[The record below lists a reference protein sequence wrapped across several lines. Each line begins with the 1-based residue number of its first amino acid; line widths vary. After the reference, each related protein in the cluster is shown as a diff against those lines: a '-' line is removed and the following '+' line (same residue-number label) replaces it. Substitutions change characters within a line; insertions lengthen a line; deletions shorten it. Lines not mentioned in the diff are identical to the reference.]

1 MTEASLIA
9 GFFLPK
15 NHDLLGGFMRYL
27 LFVFSLLSFSI
38 FANSFPDEP
47 YVSVTGNALLEIEA
61 DQVVIQFQPSVLDKS
76 AELAKQK
83 VDQKVA
89 LAFNNLKEAGFNT
102 DHLETLSQSSRPEY
116 DYQKNKRVLIGVR
129 VTHQLSYRLIDID
142 KVNLFLD
149 ALVAAQIESISGLQ
163 YGLQD
168 PHQWQAQVR
177 KMAVLDSQQK
187 ATDLAQ
193 LYGARLG
200 KVYSINYANNSV
212 QPVLARTMAMESDA
226 ITVKPKNIRLTD
238 RVNSV
243 FRLKHE
249 PF

>member
-27 LFVFSLLSFSI
+27 LLLFCYLFSFSI
-38 FANSFPDEP
+38 FANSFPDAP
-47 YVSVTGNALLEIEA
+47 YVSVTGNASLEIEA
-61 DQVVIQFQPSVLDKS
+61 DQVIIQFQPNVINNSG
-76 AELAKQK
+76 EIAKQK
-83 VDQKVA
+83 LEQKLS

-129 VTHQLSYRLIDID
+129 VTHQLSYRLTDID

-149 ALVAAQIESISGLQ
+149 ALLDAQIESISGLQ

-168 PHQWQAQVR
+168 PHQWQEKVR
-177 KMAVLDSQQK
+177 KMAVLDSKQK
-187 ATDLAQ
+187 AADLAQ
-193 LYGARLG
+193 LYDAKLG
-200 KVYSINYANNSV
+200 KVYSISYANNSAR
-212 QPVLARTMAMESDA
+212 PVVARAMAMESDA
-226 ITVKPKNIRLTD
+226 IKVKPKNITITD
-238 RVNSV
+238 RVNTV
-243 FRLKHE
+243 FKLK
-249 PF
+249 P